1 MSELTNPHVVGRAS
15 VRAARRLSIIWII
28 PIVAIV
34 IGLWLAW
41 NTLSKEGPTITISFE
56 GAEGLQ
62 AGQSQL
68 RFRDFPLG
76 TVQRLALAR
85 DHSHVLVTVATTREA
100 RPLLTDRTVFWV
112 EKPRLFAGNLSGLGT
127 LISGSYIGML
137 PGADGGKAKR
147 EFAGQEDPPVLRAD
161 VPGRSFL
168 LRSARLNAVSVGSPV
183 FFRDLA
189 VGEVL
194 GWDVDDMAESVAIHV
209 FVRAPFDKYVRD
221 ETRFWNASGVSVK
234 LAGAGVEVQLESLR
248 ALLLGGVAF
257 DTPRGKSAA
266 AMAAVNHAF
275 PLFPNQDAAEGAS
288 YSRKIPLVSYFTGS
302 IRGLAPGAEVTLR
315 GLTVGH
321 VTDVR
326 LTYDATAD
334 AVLAP
339 VHFDVEPERV
349 IGIGK
354 RAYATVAEGVGALL
368 KQGLRASLQS
378 GNLLT
383 GQQVVALEF
392 IHGAPPASVTMDGA
406 SFVVPATNS
415 GGLNSLTASAGEL
428 MAKVNAIPFDTIGKN
443 VLDLTQNLNDIAGGA
458 QLKQTLASMA
468 ATMASAQA
476 TVQNLDKGFAPAA
489 KRLPDIA
496 AGLQRTLTEANGLM
510 LSVGS
515 AYGDNTR
522 FERELERLLI
532 QLNDGVRS
540 IQALSDLLTRHP
552 EALVKGRPQGGVE

>member
-1 MSELTNPHVVGRAS
+1 MNELTNPPVVGRAF
-15 VRAARRLSIIWII
+15 VRAARRLSVIWII
-28 PIVAIV
+28 PIVAV
-34 IGLWLAW
+34 VVGAWLAW

-68 RFRDFPLG
+68 RFRDFALG
-76 TVQRLALAR
+76 TVQGLTLAR

-100 RPLLTDRTVFWV
+100 VPLLTDTTIFWV
-112 EKPRLFAGNLSGLGT
+112 EKPRLFAGNLSGLST

-137 PGADGGKAKR
+137 PRAGGGRAKR
-147 EFAGQEDPPVLRAD
+147 EFVGQEDPPVLQAD
-161 VPGRSFL
+161 VPGSTFL
-168 LRSARLNAVSVGSPV
+168 LHSARLNAVSVGSPV
-183 FFRDLA
+183 FFRDLD

-194 GWDVDDMAESVAIHV
+194 GWDIDDMAESVTIHV
-209 FVRAPFDKYVRD
+209 FVRAPFDKYVHD

-234 LAGAGVEVQLESLR
+234 LGGAGVEVQLESLR

-266 AMAAVNHAF
+266 AAAAANHAF
-275 PLFPNQDAAEGAS
+275 PLFPNQDTAEGAS
-288 YSRKIPLVSYFTGS
+288 YSRKIPLVSFFAGS

-326 LTYDATAD
+326 LTYDVTTD

-392 IHGAPPASVTMDGA
+392 VHGAPPASVTMDGS
-406 SFVVPATNS
+406 SFVVPATNA
-415 GGLNSLTASAGEL
+415 GGLDSLAASAGEL
-428 MAKVNAIPFDTIGKN
+428 MASVNTIPFATIGKN
-443 VLDLTQNLNDIAGGA
+443 LGDLTQNLNDIAGGS
-458 QLKQTLASMA
+458 QLKQMLASMA

-476 TVQNLDKGFAPAA
+476 TVENLDKGLAPAA
-489 KRLPDIA
+489 KRLPEIA
-496 AGLQRTLTEANGLM
+496 ADLQKTLTNANGVM

-522 FERELERLLI
+522 FERELERLLV
-532 QLNDGVRS
+532 QLNDSVRS